1 MNEAQGHRV
10 PYVALFLALGIVF
23 GTLAFEITK
32 RPLYIGVGV
41 GMGTVIGAVA
51 QSLTDRRG
59 R

>member
-1 MNEAQGHRV
+1 MKHRV